1 MNRQS
6 LLAGLLAVTVV
17 GVVIAG
23 TLWFTRKN
31 TLAVSGRIVKVRTH
45 AVDADNTIA
54 VLDFRVTNPSA
65 LLLKVR
71 EAQAVLVPAGGP
83 EITGETVSEMDAV
96 RLFDYFKDLGQKY
109 NPSLLIND
117 KIGPGQ
123 TIDRMLAVSFKAPQA
138 QLEGRKAIRLR
149 ILDVDGATVEI
160 TDRPQQ

>member
-6 LLAGLLAVTVV
+6 LLAGLLAIAVLGAVV
-17 GVVIAG
+17 AG

-31 TLAVSGRIVKVRTH
+31 TLAVSGHIVKVRTH

-54 VLDFRVTNPSA
+54 VLDFRVSNPSA

-71 EAQAVLVPAGGP
+71 EAQAVLVPASGP

-96 RLFDYFKDLGQKY
+96 RLFGYFKDLGQKY

-123 TIDRMLAVSFKAPQA
+123 TIDRMLAITFKAPLA
-138 QLEGRKAIRLR
+138 QVEGRKAMRLR
-149 ILDVDGATVEI
+149 IVDVDGAIVEI
-160 TDRPQQ
+160 TDRPQR

>member
-6 LLAGLLAVTVV
+6 LLAGLLAIAVLGAIV
-17 GVVIAG
+17 GG

-31 TLAVSGRIVKVRTH
+31 TLAVNGRIVKVRTH
-45 AVDADNTIA
+45 AVDADNTIV

-71 EAQAVLVPAGGP
+71 EAQAVLVPASGP
-83 EITGETVSEMDAV
+83 EITGDTVSEMDAV
-96 RLFDYFKDLGQKY
+96 RLFDYFRDLGQKY

-123 TIDRMLAVSFKAPQA
+123 TIDRMLAISFKAPQA
-138 QLEGRKAIRLR
+138 QVEGRKAMLLR

-160 TDRPQQ
+160 TDRVKP